1 MRFVQRGAAV
11 RRATLL
17 YNPNAGTAIDPDA
30 VASAIGDVGFD
41 VRTVRKAELD
51 EALVDPGDVV
61 VVAGGDGTVALA
73 ARRLA
78 GTGVG
83 LVVLP
88 SGTANNIGRAL
99 GLDADLEV
107 VLRTLDDP
115 HEVRLDLG
123 RCDGLG
129 WHERFVEG
137 VGVGA
142 FAHLLTD
149 HASKKD
155 KQHDRAL
162 ALLRKVV
169 DEYAPQSFG
178 LNVDGEDLSDR
189 FLLVAA
195 MNVCCVGP
203 NLALA
208 PDACFDDG
216 QLDLVL
222 ARADQRSAFLE
233 YLDRRLD
240 GEHDAELPFER
251 RRARHVRI
259 EGDEHSLHIDAS
271 GRTLHG
277 PLDVG
282 VVEGAVRV
290 WLPPPPVTR
299 AATRRSRVGSS
310 RSSRA

>member
-1 MRFVQRGAAV
+1 M

-17 YNPNAGTAIDPDA
+17 YNPNAGTAIDPRT
-30 VASAIGDVGFD
+30 VIEAIADVGFD
-41 VRTVRKAELD
+41 VRAVRKAELD

-78 GTGVG
+78 GTGVA

-99 GLDADLEV
+99 GVGADLETV
-107 VLRTLDDP
+107 ARTLDDP
-115 HEVRLDLG
+115 HEVRIDLG

-137 VGVGA
+137 VGVGV
-142 FAHLLTD
+142 FAHVLTER
-149 HASKKD
+149 ASKKD
-155 KQHDRAL
+155 KPQERAL
-162 ALLRKVV
+162 ALLREVV
-169 DEYAPQSFG
+169 DDYPPQSFG
-178 LNVDGEDLSDR
+178 LNVDGDELSDR
-189 FLLVAA
+189 FLLVAV
-195 MNVCCVGP
+195 MNVCCIGP

-208 PDACFDDG
+208 PDARVDDG
-216 QLDLVL
+216 ELDVVL
-222 ARADQRSAFLE
+222 ARADLRSAFLE
-233 YLDRRLD
+233 YLDRRLEGD
-240 GEHDAELPFER
+240 DAATLPFER

-259 EGDEHSLHIDAS
+259 DGDEHSLHVDAS

-277 PLDVG
+277 SLDVG
-282 VVEGAVRV
+282 VIEGAVRL
-290 WLPPPPVTR
+290 WLPRGAVTR
-299 AATRRSRVGSS
+299 AATRRSRAGTA